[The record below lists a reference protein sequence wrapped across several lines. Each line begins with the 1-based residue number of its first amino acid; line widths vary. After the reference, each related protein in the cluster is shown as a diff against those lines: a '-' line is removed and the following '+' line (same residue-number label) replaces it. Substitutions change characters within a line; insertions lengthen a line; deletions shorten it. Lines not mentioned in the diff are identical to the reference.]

1 MVESYNII
9 ITALNQLVIQLFT
22 FLPKLII
29 TLAIWWIG
37 LFLVDL
43 GIKLIKKIDIK
54 KTKIDNKVID
64 VFSSIIYFTGRIILV
79 LIILDYWGIGQTI
92 ISALANG
99 LTITFA
105 IALGLAFGKAL
116 EPEAREVVEI
126 LKKKIES
133 RK

>member
-79 LIILDYWGIGQTI
+79 LIILDY
-92 ISALANG
+92 L
-99 LTITFA
+99 
-105 IALGLAFGKAL
+105 
-116 EPEAREVVEI
+116 
-126 LKKKIES
+126 
-133 RK
+133 